1 MLRSS
6 PEVASRWLQVIASSG
21 LLFSG
26 LSSSSSRTDRS
37 ARPAPSQGFPKP
49 RRSTLAGTAAG
60 FYTLI
65 QSLSV
70 ASRRSLFAQRGANQ
84 TSTFLCHKTS

>member
-6 PEVASRWLQVIASSG
+6 PEVASRWLQVVASSG

-26 LSSSSSRTDRS
+26 LSSSSSGTVRS
-37 ARPAPSQGFPKP
+37 AEPAPSQGFPRP
-49 RRSTLAGTAAG
+49 RRSTLAGTAAS

-65 QSLSV
+65 QSQSV
-70 ASRRSLFAQRGANQ
+70 ASRR
-84 TSTFLCHKTS
+84 FLSAL